1 MNLTVARLSTRGFIL
16 LSVDLLEVESLSN
29 KPGNKAVRKK
39 LNERYRAV
47 IPDLIETQEAA
58 QNCGIPCI
66 E

>member
-1 MNLTVARLSTRGFIL
+1 MNLTVAKLSTRGFIL
-16 LSVDLLEVESLSN
+16 RSVDLLEVESLS
-29 KPGNKAVRKK
+29 NKAVRKK

-47 IPDLIETQEAA
+47 TPDLIETQEAA